1 MGGGINEDQRPYFLM
16 PTTVD
21 EKQFGIISTLD
32 NNATRFVC
40 RNFKMVNY
48 ITNLRNKKVD
58 ELMLQQEEKRKSGKS
73 LMPRDMFGSL
83 PSIITIEAVT
93 TSMVTSVNVLKS
105 WDPNGALQI
114 EITQSNMELL
124 LEEPPAEPAPW
135 TPTIEQEHH
144 NDTTLKF
151 DIDRASVRVE
161 FARDIDDDAKRD
173 AVKGA
178 AAHFIEQYCRRHNP
192 ENTMPWQQQYSEARD
207 GPTDPFAAYRAY
219 VPTQ

>member
-1 MGGGINEDQRPYFLM
+1 
-16 PTTVD
+16 
-21 EKQFGIISTLD
+21 
-32 NNATRFVC
+32 
-40 RNFKMVNY
+40 
-48 ITNLRNKKVD
+48 
-58 ELMLQQEEKRKSGKS
+58 
-73 LMPRDMFGSL
+73 MPREMFDSL
-83 PSIITIEAVT
+83 PSIITIDAVT

-105 WDPNGALQI
+105 WDPNDALQI

-151 DIDRASVRVE
+151 SIDRASVRVE

-173 AVKGA
+173 AIKGA
-178 AAHFIEQYCRRHNP
+178 AAHFIEQYCRRYNP

-219 VPTQ
+219 EPTQ

>member
-1 MGGGINEDQRPYFLM
+1 MFPCVLHRVFAVMGGGINEDQRPYFLM

-48 ITNLRNKKVD
+48 ITDLRNKKVD
-58 ELMLQQEEKRKSGKS
+58 ELMLQLQEEKRKSREAF
-73 LMPRDMFGSL
+73 MPREMFDSL
-83 PSIITIEAVT
+83 PSIITIDAVT

-105 WDPNGALQI
+105 WDPNDALQI

-124 LEEPPAEPAPW
+124 LEESPAEPAPW

-161 FARDIDDDAKRD
+161 FAPGIDDDAKRE
-173 AVKGA
+173 AVELAGA
-178 AAHFIEQYCRRHNP
+178 DFIEQYCRR
-192 ENTMPWQQQYSEARD
+192 
-207 GPTDPFAAYRAY
+207 
-219 VPTQ
+219 

>member
-1 MGGGINEDQRPYFLM
+1 
-16 PTTVD
+16 
-21 EKQFGIISTLD
+21 
-32 NNATRFVC
+32 
-40 RNFKMVNY
+40 
-48 ITNLRNKKVD
+48 
-58 ELMLQQEEKRKSGKS
+58 
-73 LMPRDMFGSL
+73 MPREMFDSL
-83 PSIITIEAVT
+83 PSIITIDAVT

-135 TPTIEQEHH
+135 KPTIEQEHH